1 MTNRNAWETNVG
13 KQVSIVL
20 HEFVVMSASLTL
32 YHILT
37 TIDKFTFS
45 LTIAGLSVQAL
56 PKLVI
61 QEQRYNSQVVN
72 SRIKG
77 IDINDSLAK
86 EGQKEAKDITEVSSV
101 TVLNDVKTTTKPLL
115 SAVAIKMVLLRHMKN
130 VTFTS
135 MVV

>member
-1 MTNRNAWETNVG
+1 
-13 KQVSIVL
+13 
-20 HEFVVMSASLTL
+20 MSASLTL

-37 TIDKFTFS
+37 TIEKFTFS

-61 QEQRYNSQVVN
+61 QEQRYNCQVVN

-77 IDINDSLAK
+77 IDINDDLAK

-101 TVLNDVKTTTKPLL
+101 TVPNDVKTTTN
-115 SAVAIKMVLLRHMKN
+115 RYYQQWQ
-130 VTFTS
+130 
-135 MVV
+135 